1 MDISIYPWF
10 RYGPIIRRG
19 VIPDL
24 EDWKDK
30 LYGRSY
36 KKKLEYLAMTPEE
49 KTWFLLRNP
58 APDIPPHYG
67 PRFVRVK
74 TGPMYEMLVRK
85 WAIQRLKELK
95 P

>member
-1 MDISIYPWF
+1 MMDQTSIHPWF
-10 RYGPIIRRG
+10 MYAPTIRHF
-19 VIPDL
+19 VIP

-30 LYGRSY
+30 LYGY
-36 KKKLEYLAMTPEE
+36 KKKLEYLAMTPER
-49 KTWFLLRNP
+49 KTWFLLTNP

-85 WAIQRLKELK
+85 WANQKLKELK